1 MLAVVYDV
9 DPLDRAVP
17 PVAAAYQSMVSPAP
31 GVAEILTV
39 PDPQREPL
47 TAVGAD
53 GTALTVAV
61 TAVLD
66 ELTQPV
72 VVFLA

>member
-1 MLAVVYDV
+1 
-9 DPLDRAVP
+9 
-17 PVAAAYQSMVSPAP
+17 MVSPAP

-39 PDPQREPL
+39 PVPQREPL
-47 TAVGAD
+47 PAVGTD

>member
-1 MLAVVYDV
+1 VLNTF
-9 DPLDRAVP
+9 
-17 PVAAAYQSMVSPAP
+17 VAA
-31 GVAEILTV
+31 E
-39 PDPQREPL
+39 EH
-47 TAVGAD
+47 VGAVTTIVGTA

-72 VVFLA
+72 VVFLDSA